1 MARIPVIVG
10 FGGVSGAGRSS
21 FHHGYRR
28 LVIDSLDPARRDST
42 FASLSSLMGLAKEGG
57 GISDSQRQYMLDHT
71 LIRAIEND
79 WFDVDAVQINKRML
93 MKNPEGGTISFVTRA
108 RDLPERLPSNWTVSQ
123 LPGREVRVD
132 ISGEIEFMLPTSRVS
147 QVQSAGQ
154 LPSGFDPGALYPAR
168 SHPRGLQ
175 LAIYGASDAVQSM
188 GIDWQQ
194 ICSLV
199 PPDQISVYAGS
210 AMGQQDGYGHGGMIG
225 SRYNNKRTTAK
236 NCPLGLVDMPAD
248 FINAYVLGSAGNT
261 GTFVG
266 ACATFL
272 YNLRQAMADI
282 QNGVARVVVV
292 GSSEAP
298 LNSDVIEGY
307 AAMGALATAQEL
319 LALDEGRAEP
329 DFRRASRPFSSNC
342 GFTIAESSQY
352 FVLMDD
358 ELAMELGAT
367 VHGAVTDVFVNADG
381 HKKSISSPGIG
392 NYITVAKA
400 MASVRAMLGEES
412 LQRRSYFHAHG
423 TSTPYNR
430 VSESHIMNEAARAY
444 GIEQWPIAAVKAYLG
459 HSLGVSGG
467 DQLMAALGVWVDG
480 YIPGI
485 ATIDHVAEDVHRSNL
500 HISSEHLEVGSEGMD
515 AAIINSKG
523 FGGNN
528 ASAAVIAPHIVN
540 RMLEK
545 RYGAAQFAE
554 YQARNEAVNERAA
567 AYDTAATNG
576 EAAPI
581 YKFDHNVLEGADIEF
596 SASRIVIP
604 GYGEAIDL
612 EQPSPYADLV

>member
-10 FGGVSGAGRSS
+10 FGGVCGAGRSS

-28 LVIDSLDPARRDST
+28 LVYDALDHTRQHST
-42 FASLSSLMGLAKEGG
+42 LASLAGLMQVEAPAGDVTE
-57 GISDSQRQYMLDHT
+57 SQRQYILDHT
-71 LIRAIEND
+71 LIRAIEAD
-79 WFDVDAVQINKRML
+79 WFDVDEVQCNKRMSL
-93 MKNPEGGTISFVTRA
+93 SGVDDKPVSFVTRA
-108 RDLPERLPSNWTVSQ
+108 RDLPDRIPSNWTVAQ
-123 LPGREVRVD
+123 LDNKRVRVD
-132 ISGEIEFMLPTSRVS
+132 IVGETQIMMPTSRVS
-147 QVQSAGQ
+147 PVQSAGQ
-154 LPSGFDPGALYPAR
+154 LPSGFDPGSLYPAR

-188 GIDWQQ
+188 GIDWER
-194 ICSLV
+194 ICELV
-199 PPDQISVYAGS
+199 PPDQVSVYAGS
-210 AMGQQDGYGHGGMIG
+210 AMGQQDTFGHGGMIG
-225 SRYNNKRTTAK
+225 SRYNNKRTTSK

-272 YNLRQAMADI
+272 YNLRQAVLDI
-282 QNGVARVVVV
+282 KNGVARVVLV

-298 LNSDVIEGY
+298 LVSDVIEGY
-307 AAMGALATAQEL
+307 SAMGALATAQEL
-319 LALDEGRAEP
+319 LALDPGRSEP

-358 ELAMELGAT
+358 ELAMTLGAS

-392 NYITVAKA
+392 NYITVGKA
-400 MASVRAMLGEES
+400 MAAARAMLGEES
-412 LQRRSYFHAHG
+412 LQQRSYFHAHG

-430 VSESHIMNEAARAY
+430 VSESHIMNEAAKAY
-444 GIEQWPIAAVKAYLG
+444 GIQNWPVAAIKAYLG

-485 ATIDHVAEDVHRSNL
+485 ATIDHVADDVHASNL
-500 HISSEHLEVGSEGMD
+500 HISSEHLEVGVEGID
-515 AAIINSKG
+515 STILNSKG

-528 ASAAVIAPHIVN
+528 ASAPVIGPHIVH
-540 RMLEK
+540 RMLQK
-545 RYGAAQFAE
+545 RYGSQEFAS
-554 YQARNEAVNERAA
+554 YLKRNEAVAA
-567 AYDTAATNG
+567 AAGEYDQAAVRG
-576 EAAPI
+576 EARPI
-581 YKFDHNVLEGADIEF
+581 YKFDYNVLDGDDIEF
-596 SASRIVIP
+596 SDKRIAIP
-604 GYGEAIDL
+604 GYEKAIDL
-612 EQPSPYADLV
+612 DETSPYADLL